1 MSNVPPQLT
10 DVDYAYSIRASAGP
24 LVALA
29 PGEGSGRVVAEQLAV
44 EFADEIDSGLG
55 DPLRVL
61 LLSPTRLLAS
71 MPWGKLRQIVPDP
84 RLSEKSAN
92 VLNSLSPEVQRQA
105 DVRKAVQRTI
115 KSTKKAENAK
125 DYARYLAAVI
135 SGERGEHWATPPFA
149 LWTQEPLTT
158 VKARSPFGI
167 DHMVY
172 LPYSVTGVLVDAE
185 TQHLAHFLL
194 LEDPAAYGVT
204 AQQVNGRT
212 VGVEIYH
219 NMELSSARQIFHDR
233 NLLGVI
239 PNKNVA
245 LASDSLNKAT
255 QIANALL
262 QKMTVVEPES
272 GEIVP
277 LEELVAV
284 RQRQL
289 KATDR
294 EWMTLSTLRSFV
306 VTAIFGKPG
315 FERTSG
321 SISELPD
328 HCHREQAEE
337 SIAEILDLLFDEFA
351 PHFADRTRH
360 VIAAPAVFAALGAVA
375 HRSMPW
381 ATAPHRDL
389 DELRDL
395 LKDVQWVRE
404 PKYWDGICGKWTSNG
419 TFSLAGGV
427 KDSGSRTTTALEDPA
442 SERYRWVRFGRE
454 A

>member
-1 MSNVPPQLT
+1 MAE
-10 DVDYAYSIRASAGP
+10 Y
-24 LVALA
+24 LA
-29 PGEGSGRVVAEQLAV
+29 AEYV
-44 EFADEIDSGLG
+44 DEIDPGLG
-55 DPLRVL
+55 EPLRVL
-61 LLSPTRLLAS
+61 QMSPTRLLAS

-84 RLSEKSAN
+84 RLSEN
-92 VLNSLSPEVQRQA
+92 VRVLQALSPEVQRQA
-105 DVRKAVQRTI
+105 DVRTQVQRVI

-125 DYARYLAAVI
+125 DYARYLANVI
-135 SGERGEHWATPPFA
+135 RGERGEHWATPPFA
-149 LWTQEPLTT
+149 LWTDDQLTT
-158 VKARSPFGI
+158 VKARSPFGV
-167 DHMVY
+167 DHLVY

-194 LEDPAAYGVT
+194 LDDPAAYGVT

-219 NMELSSARQIFHDR
+219 GIELSAARQIFHDR
-233 NLLGVI
+233 NLLGVV

-262 QKMTVVEPES
+262 ATMSVVDPES
-272 GEIVP
+272 GEAVL
-277 LEELVAV
+277 LEELIAV

-289 KATDR
+289 KAADHA
-294 EWMTLSTLRSFV
+294 WMTLSTLRSFV
-306 VTAIFGKPG
+306 VTAIFGKAG

-321 SISELPD
+321 SIHDLPQ
-328 HCHREQAEE
+328 HCDREQAEE
-337 SIAEILDLLFDEFA
+337 SIAEVLGLLFDEFA
-351 PHFADRTRH
+351 FCFADRTRH

-381 ATAPHRDL
+381 AAAPHRSL
-389 DELRDL
+389 NELMEL
-395 LKDVQWVRE
+395 LKGVQWARD
-404 PKYWDGICGKWTSNG
+404 PKYWDGICGKRTSNG

-427 KDSGSRTTTALEDPA
+427 KDSGSRTATALEDPE
-442 SERYRWVRFGRE
+442 SERYRWIRFGQD

>member
-1 MSNVPPQLT
+1 M
-10 DVDYAYSIRASAGP
+10 
-24 LVALA
+24 
-29 PGEGSGRVVAEQLAV
+29 AEQPAV
-44 EFADEIDSGLG
+44 EYTDEINPGLG

-61 LLSPTRLLAS
+61 PLSPTRLLAS

-84 RLSEKSAN
+84 RLSENAT
-92 VLNSLSPEVQRQA
+92 VLKALSPEVQRQA
-105 DVRKAVQRTI
+105 DARTAVQRTI

-135 SGERGEHWATPPFA
+135 RGERGEHWATPPFA
-149 LWTQEPLTT
+149 LWTEEPLTT
-158 VKARSPFGI
+158 VKTRSPFGV
-167 DHMVY
+167 DHLVY

-194 LEDPAAYGVT
+194 LDDPAAYGVT

-219 NMELSSARQIFHDR
+219 NMGLISARQIFHDR

-262 QKMTVVEPES
+262 TKVTVAEPES
-272 GEIVP
+272 GETVQ
-277 LEELVAV
+277 LEELIAV

-294 EWMTLSTLRSFV
+294 AWMTLSTLRSFV

-328 HCHREQAEE
+328 NCDREQAEE
-337 SIAEILDLLFDEFA
+337 SIAEVLDLLFDEFA
-351 PHFADRTRH
+351 PHFADRPRH

-381 ATAPHRDL
+381 AAAPHRTL
-389 DELRDL
+389 GELMDL
-395 LKDVQWVRE
+395 LRDVQWVRD
-404 PKYWDGICGKWTSNG
+404 PKYWDGTCGKRTSNG

-427 KDSGSRTTTALEDPA
+427 KDSGSRTAAALEDPA
-442 SERYRWVRFGRE
+442 SERYPWIRFGRD